1 MTRDES
7 EILRATDDRDYL
19 SVEHTPHLQSGRERD
34 GRKTIG
40 HSPFEASPDA
50 HRRRTPVWVSGSH
63 SHLDAKRPAERRQ
76 RWKNQRRHRT
86 EECRAATRV
95 VWNDLE
101 GDVGNG
107 RQASLAELDT
117 TEEASLHEQR
127 DGDQQ

>member
-50 HRRRTPVWVSGSH
+50 HRTQTPVPGLWV
-63 SHLDAKRPAERRQ
+63 A
-76 RWKNQRRHRT
+76 
-86 EECRAATRV
+86 
-95 VWNDLE
+95 
-101 GDVGNG
+101 
-107 RQASLAELDT
+107 LAPRCET
-117 TEEASLHEQR
+117 TC
-127 DGDQQ
+127 